1 MSWEAVQWANKQRLP
16 GPQEQLVL
24 LTLANCAD
32 PEGVAFAWW
41 KRREHWWTYLVEH
54 TRLSRS
60 SVFRHLNKIE
70 ELGLGKRRKIEAS
83 DGVVR
88 FIMELDLTKTVEF
101 PPDDGTESQ
110 SRGETQSHR
119 ETGSVSPC
127 DCIEESPESLVGGGG
142 FARAREASEA
152 DQIADEIATLVGV
165 DSSKDAAWFIDGPAT
180 IVQRWLDAG
189 YTRAHL
195 IDGVKRGMAT
205 KRDGRPRSI
214 KYFGPIWTRVR
225 GEAEAPIPLPQ
236 AGEENATVRNGFV
249 GPIDRGRDLRSTKE
263 RRYQQAW
270 DTVSA
275 ALGVSHT
282 NEPGDGD
289 QAHPASTRRLPE
301 SGGT

>member
-110 SRGETQSHR
+110 SHH
-119 ETGSVSPC
+119 
-127 DCIEESPESLVGGGG
+127 
-142 FARAREASEA
+142 
-152 DQIADEIATLVGV
+152 AT
-165 DSSKDAAWFIDGPAT
+165 A
-180 IVQRWLDAG
+180 
-189 YTRAHL
+189 
-195 IDGVKRGMAT
+195 
-205 KRDGRPRSI
+205 
-214 KYFGPIWTRVR
+214 
-225 GEAEAPIPLPQ
+225 
-236 AGEENATVRNGFV
+236 
-249 GPIDRGRDLRSTKE
+249 
-263 RRYQQAW
+263 
-270 DTVSA
+270 
-275 ALGVSHT
+275 
-282 NEPGDGD
+282 
-289 QAHPASTRRLPE
+289 
-301 SGGT
+301 